1 MTPRSDASRPCRG
14 QALQNRFAGSHHV
27 KIQGGVHPLQHPD
40 GAGGH
45 LQLLTPRG
53 TAQQH
58 RRVSPRP
65 VKFPGRPLPFRET
78 ATLQFNDQLARRT
91 GRRQNRPGQ
100 RRRWRGSD
108 ALAGTGQQDR
118 RQQPA
123 RLDRPLGRLHVALVR
138 RRDARAV
145 GLGVGEGE
153 RIATIAWNGYRHFEL
168 YFGVS
173 GMGAVCHTINPRLFH
188 EQIVYVINH
197 AEDKYVFM
205 DLTFV
210 PLLEALAVHLPKVA
224 GLSLIHI

>member
-1 MTPRSDASRPCRG
+1 MSNHPRVVRIDDVVLGVLEDPSEAANLFDGTTLPQVGVRLQHLAGPASNTTRPGLG
-14 QALQNRFAGSHHV
+14 QALQNQFAGSHHV
-27 KIQGGVHPLQHPD
+27 EILGSVHPLQHPD

-108 ALAGTGQQDR
+108 ALDGTGQQDH
-118 RQQPA
+118 RQQHNPQAPPPHRLPLLLAAAHCAAKPRPIAMPVGELA
-123 RLDRPLGRLHVALVR
+123 RLSGSPPTDPVA
-138 RRDARAV
+138 
-145 GLGVGEGE
+145 
-153 RIATIAWNGYRHFEL
+153 
-168 YFGVS
+168 
-173 GMGAVCHTINPRLFH
+173 
-188 EQIVYVINH
+188 
-197 AEDKYVFM
+197 
-205 DLTFV
+205 
-210 PLLEALAVHLPKVA
+210 
-224 GLSLIHI
+224 